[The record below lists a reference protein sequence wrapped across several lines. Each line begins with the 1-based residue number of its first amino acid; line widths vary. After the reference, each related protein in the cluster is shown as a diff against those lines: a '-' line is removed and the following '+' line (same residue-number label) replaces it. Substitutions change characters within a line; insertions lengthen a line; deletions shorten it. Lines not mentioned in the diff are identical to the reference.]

1 MILDEC
7 YVNIERENLAVKFT
21 FLLRKQLVR
30 ITQALIVWRVRS
42 DGRCSYM
49 FVKQMGVFW
58 MGEFDWYSFNV
69 CAVDEEETGV
79 ISERDSYRAGKQN
92 RQ

>member
-1 MILDEC
+1 
-7 YVNIERENLAVKFT
+7 
-21 FLLRKQLVR
+21 
-30 ITQALIVWRVRS
+30 
-42 DGRCSYM
+42 
-49 FVKQMGVFW
+49 MGVSW

-92 RQ
+92 RY